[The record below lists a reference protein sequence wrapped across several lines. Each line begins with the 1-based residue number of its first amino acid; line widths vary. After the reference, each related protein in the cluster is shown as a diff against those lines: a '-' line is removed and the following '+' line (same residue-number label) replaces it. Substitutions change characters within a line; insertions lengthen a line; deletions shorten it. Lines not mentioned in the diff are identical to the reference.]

1 VIHRNTMVAMS
12 GYRRVVRWRRW
23 TVWMLGAML
32 VGPGCAECDQAPCEE
47 DCDES
52 FPDDDT
58 QRTAC
63 YVECAEQADACRRG

>member
-1 VIHRNTMVAMS
+1 
-12 GYRRVVRWRRW
+12 
-23 TVWMLGAML
+23 MLGVML